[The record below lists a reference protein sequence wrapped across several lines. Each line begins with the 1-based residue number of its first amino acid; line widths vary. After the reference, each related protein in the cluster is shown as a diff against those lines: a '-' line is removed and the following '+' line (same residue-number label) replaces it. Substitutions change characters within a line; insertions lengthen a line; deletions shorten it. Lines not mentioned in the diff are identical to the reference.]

1 MPKGYLGKILWVN
14 LLDLKISIEYPDEK
28 YYRDFIGGY
37 GIGAKILF
45 RRLKPGIDPLG
56 PDNVLG
62 FMSGPLTGT
71 QAIGG
76 SRYTVVGKSPLT
88 GGWGDANSGGYFGPQ
103 LRFAGFDGV
112 FFEGISDHPVY
123 LFINNGA
130 AELKDAAH
138 LWGKDTHDTEYIL
151 KSELGRDTKVACIGP
166 AGEKLSLI
174 ACIMNEKGRA
184 AGRSGLGAVMGSKK
198 LKAIAVSGNQKIPVF
213 DEEKVDNLRKEYL
226 SKLVGAS
233 QYFKQSGGTAAVTLM
248 HARMGDT
255 PIKNWGG
262 IPVVE
267 FPNADP
273 LGGEHI
279 LKLMEK
285 KYACYKCPVVCGGIL
300 KAGSGEYKW
309 EAGTHK
315 PEYETLGMFGGSCQ
329 NNNLE
334 SIIMVNDICNRFGVD
349 TISAGATM
357 AFTMECYENGLI
369 NQKDTDGIEMTW
381 GNHRSIVAMT
391 EKLVRREGF
400 GDLIADG
407 VRVAAEKIGK
417 GADKY
422 AMHIG
427 GQEYP
432 AHHPLV
438 DYRFATTYR
447 LDPTPGR
454 HTQGGEAMH
463 PPGLLPIFDKTSVK
477 GRGKAHK
484 IGSDFN
490 HVVYSSG
497 LCLFVYGSYPDVN
510 LFIEFMNAVTGWKS
524 TVEEF
529 LKSGEKIA
537 NLRQAFNIREGLNA
551 VKFKLSGRLL
561 GEPLH
566 KEGPLAGKNIDADIL
581 ANEYLAEMDWDRHS
595 AKPSKNKLLELGLT
609 DVAKELWP

>member
-595 AKPSKNKLLELGLT
+595 AKPTKNKLLELGLT

>member
-1 MPKGYLGKILWVN
+1 
-14 LLDLKISIEYPDEK
+14 
-28 YYRDFIGGY
+28 
-37 GIGAKILF
+37 
-45 RRLKPGIDPLG
+45 
-56 PDNVLG
+56 
-62 FMSGPLTGT
+62 
-71 QAIGG
+71 
-76 SRYTVVGKSPLT
+76 
-88 GGWGDANSGGYFGPQ
+88 
-103 LRFAGFDGV
+103 
-112 FFEGISDHPVY
+112 
-123 LFINNGA
+123 
-130 AELKDAAH
+130 
-138 LWGKDTHDTEYIL
+138 
-151 KSELGRDTKVACIGP
+151 
-166 AGEKLSLI
+166 
-174 ACIMNEKGRA
+174 
-184 AGRSGLGAVMGSKK
+184 
-198 LKAIAVSGNQKIPVF
+198 
-213 DEEKVDNLRKEYL
+213 
-226 SKLVGAS
+226 
-233 QYFKQSGGTAAVTLM
+233 
-248 HARMGDT
+248 
-255 PIKNWGG
+255 
-262 IPVVE
+262 
-267 FPNADP
+267 
-273 LGGEHI
+273 
-279 LKLMEK
+279 
-285 KYACYKCPVVCGGIL
+285 
-300 KAGSGEYKW
+300 
-309 EAGTHK
+309 
-315 PEYETLGMFGGSCQ
+315 
-329 NNNLE
+329 
-334 SIIMVNDICNRFGVD
+334 VNDICNRFGVD

>member
-300 KAGSGEYKW
+300 KAGSGEYNW
-309 EAGTHK
+309 ETGTHK